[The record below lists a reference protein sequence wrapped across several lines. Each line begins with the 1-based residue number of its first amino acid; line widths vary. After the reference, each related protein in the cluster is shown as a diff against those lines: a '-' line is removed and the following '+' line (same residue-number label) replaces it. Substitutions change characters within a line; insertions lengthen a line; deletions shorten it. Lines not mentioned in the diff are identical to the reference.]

1 MAIRYAVQA
10 DSKQECAQGLADLC
24 ARLGLVP
31 AMLPA
36 QLGGD
41 RWMARAVP
49 APTTKAPTADADG
62 RGPGVSG

>member
-10 DSKQECAQGLADLC
+10 DSKAECAQGLADLC

-49 APTTKAPTADADG
+49 DTTRAPTADADG